1 MAADRGGLG
10 WLLVSL
16 ALQNLG
22 RRRARSFLLI
32 AAVAV
37 ASGVVFTGATL
48 MRSIDRSMEI
58 GFTRMGADM
67 MVAPEGALTNI
78 TAALLTVEPTDLV
91 LDADLFAKAG
101 IASVRRAAPQKIARV
116 EHSGIGS
123 HHESADL
130 IGFDPALDFTI
141 RPWLVEKLNR
151 DLQPGDVILGAG
163 RDAPLGS
170 QLLIFGK
177 PHVVYGRL
185 GRTGVGTHERGV
197 FMTFQTFDALAAA
210 MAGHAGGGHA
220 GHGNNPGSGPPA
232 VLQPG
237 KVSGFL
243 VELTPGAA
251 PLQARFAIL
260 SSLKGIKVVTG
271 DTTMSGIRQG
281 LAALLDGILV
291 LTVLMFASMA
301 LMVSVLFSAIVTE
314 RRGELGLLK
323 SIGARRAQ
331 IVGMMVIE
339 AVIATGV
346 GGLLGVVLGFLAMR
360 LYERSLVYY
369 LENMGVPFAW
379 LATPQVAAF
388 ALAAIALACIIGA
401 LGALTPAWRASRRDP
416 YDLVRGES

>member
-1 MAADRGGLG
+1 MAADRRGLG
-10 WLLVSL
+10 WLLASL

-91 LDADLFAKAG
+91 LDADLFAKAA
-101 IASVRRAAPQKIARV
+101 IASVRRAAPQKIARI

-177 PHVVYGRL
+177 PHIVYGRL

-197 FMTFQTFDALAAA
+197 FMTFQTFDGLAAA
-210 MAGHAGGGHA
+210 MGGHA
-220 GHGNNPGSGPPA
+220 GHGGNGPLA

-243 VELTPGAA
+243 VELAPGAP

-281 LAALLDGILV
+281 LAALLDGILA

-314 RRGELGLLK
+314 RRAELGLLK
-323 SIGARRAQ
+323 SIGARRSQ

-339 AVIATGV
+339 AMIATGV
-346 GGLLGVVLGFLAMR
+346 GGALGVVLGFLAMR

-379 LATPQVAAF
+379 LATPQVVAF
-388 ALAAIALACIIGA
+388 ALGAIALSSIIGA